1 MNFYTGH
8 KRSTPEGLH
17 DSDRKKGWT
26 NKPTNTYSLA
36 FDFGLFFVG
45 IEVRSAFFTRGL
57 SGNQKKLVDGEL
69 GLAFVTVE
77 TFAMI
82 PFVLVAHKAL
92 TSTDFEST
100 DGASGLI
107 ANLA

>member
-1 MNFYTGH
+1 MIRIG
-8 KRSTPEGLH
+8 
-17 DSDRKKGWT
+17 RKDGRT
-26 NKPTNTYSLA
+26 NQPPLIA
-36 FDFGLFFVG
+36 FDFDFGLFFVG

-92 TSTDFEST
+92 TSTDFECT

-107 ANLA
+107 ANLT